1 MPCPDGS
8 SSEAP
13 VINPGPSALS
23 KTRKLNGW
31 RGAVLGVGFRPP
43 DFVLFLLSFLR
54 SVFLR
59 FAMPRSSRRDNDPD
73 RFRFRAANLP
83 EGAPRG
89 KQTRRG
95 AHQRRTQLWRES

>member
-1 MPCPDGS
+1 MPDGS

-23 KTRKLNGW
+23 KARKLNGW
-31 RGAVLGVGFRPP
+31 RAPVFGVGFRPP
-43 DFVLFLLSFLR
+43 DFVLFLSSFLR
-54 SVFLR
+54 LAFLR

-83 EGAPRG
+83 DGARRG

-95 AHQRRTQLWRES
+95 AHEPHAALARRLV